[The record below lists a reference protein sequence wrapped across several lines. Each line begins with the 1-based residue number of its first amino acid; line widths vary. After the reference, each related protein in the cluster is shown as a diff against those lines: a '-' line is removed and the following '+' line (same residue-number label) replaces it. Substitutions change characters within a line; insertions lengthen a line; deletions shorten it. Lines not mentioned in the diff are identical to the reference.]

1 MNYFII
7 FLVLVIIFVLK
18 IYTINENFETIAQ
31 IQQNKAKADAIDS
44 GFDSG
49 FYDTSAPETD
59 EQKES
64 RETNESKLAE
74 KADYTKALNDYDVE
88 YHDSAEKI
96 AKEQQNAIGS
106 NTVFVFDP
114 NRLPEPG
121 MIAINAPLVQNSPT
135 YYYPGEYKYGAA
147 SYVPDYTESVLLSKT
162 NNLINK
168 KTTNTS
174 TNLTYYDINSSL
186 ENETNLVVFEDT

>member
-7 FLVLVIIFVLK
+7 LLIFVLIFVLK
-18 IYTINENFETIAQ
+18 IYTINENFDTIAQ
-31 IQQNKAKADAIDS
+31 IRQKKAIADAVES
-44 GFDSG
+44 GFDKG
-49 FYDTSAPETD
+49 FYDTSGYEND
-59 EQKES
+59 VQKTS
-64 RETNESKLAE
+64 RETKEAELAE
-74 KADYTKALNDYDVE
+74 KADYTKAINDYDVE

-96 AKEQQNAIGS
+96 AKEQQNSIGS

-147 SYVPDYTESVLLSKT
+147 TYIPDYTESVLLSKK
-162 NNLINK
+162 NNLLNK
-168 KTTNTS
+168 EKNAS
-174 TNLTYYDINSSL
+174 FIDLTYYDINSSM
-186 ENETNLVVFEDT
+186 ENDTNLVVFEDS

>member
-7 FLVLVIIFVLK
+7 LLIFVIIFVLK
-18 IYTINENFETIAQ
+18 IYAINENFDTIAQ
-31 IQQNKAKADAIDS
+31 IQQNKAKADAIES
-44 GFDSG
+44 GFDKG

-59 EQKES
+59 EQKEI
-64 RETNESKLAE
+64 RESKEAELSE

-96 AKEQQNAIGS
+96 AKEQQNSIGS

-147 SYVPDYTESVLLSKT
+147 TYVPDYTESVLLSSQ
-162 NNLINK
+162 NDVMK
-168 KTTNTS
+168 KEKKS
-174 TNLTYYDINSSL
+174 SFIDLTYYDINSSL
-186 ENETNLVVFEDT
+186 KNDTNLVIFEDS